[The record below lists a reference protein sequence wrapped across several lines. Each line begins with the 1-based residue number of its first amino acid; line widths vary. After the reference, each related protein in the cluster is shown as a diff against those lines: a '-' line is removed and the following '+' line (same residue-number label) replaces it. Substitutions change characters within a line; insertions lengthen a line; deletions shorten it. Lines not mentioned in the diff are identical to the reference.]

1 MSEPLG
7 AAVTDEFPAAVGL
20 HELLDG
26 RGSAQPGPGSAAP
39 PPASPPP
46 APAAP
51 VVELP
56 PDLLKNTLIIL
67 DTILSSMVLKIE
79 PEPSDVIDQLERSL
93 HPLAQYYAQGHPTV
107 AVLWTSAAI
116 ALAGYGYAKYEKV
129 AERRKRERAATPP
142 AATPPPAPADA
153 RD

>member
-1 MSEPLG
+1 MSDPLG

-20 HELLDG
+20 DQLLDG
-26 RGSAQPGPGSAAP
+26 RGSGQPGPGSAAP
-39 PPASPPP
+39 PPAPPP

-67 DTILSSMVLKIE
+67 DTILSSMVLKVE
-79 PEPSDVIDQLERSL
+79 PEPPAMIEQLEKAL
-93 HPLAQYYAQGHPTV
+93 HPLAAYYAQGHPTV

-116 ALAGYGYAKYEKV
+116 AIAGYGYGKYEKV
-129 AERRKRERAATPP
+129 AERRKREREATPP
-142 AATPPPAPADA
+142 AATPPPPADA